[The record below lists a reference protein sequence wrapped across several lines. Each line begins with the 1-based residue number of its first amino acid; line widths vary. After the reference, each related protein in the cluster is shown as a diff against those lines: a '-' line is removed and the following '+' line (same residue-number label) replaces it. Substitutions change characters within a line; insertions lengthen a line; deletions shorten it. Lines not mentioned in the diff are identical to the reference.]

1 MKSYND
7 TKNIKIIERTRGLL
21 RELPSWVSDYL
32 RSCENTT
39 SPLTRLNYTFD
50 IRVFLVYLI
59 RENPKFTG
67 CSLHNVTTQMLDEL
81 LLRDLE
87 MYVDYLSYY
96 TSETGEQVKMNTE
109 TGKARKIASLR
120 SCFRFLFKHQLLR
133 ANYAELL
140 ETPKIKQKEIVRLTS
155 EEASNIIA
163 VIRSGEGLTSRQKE
177 YQKKTLL
184 RDIAICIMFLTTGI
198 RVSELVGLNQ
208 SDLDFDNRSFVVT
221 RKGGNRVM
229 LFFEE
234 ETENALLEYLLE
246 KRKKGTI
253 GLDEPL
259 FTSMQNKRINVKT
272 VENLVKKYAGISS
285 PLKRITPHK
294 LRSTYGTLLYEETGD
309 IYLVAEVLGH
319 KDVNTTRKH
328 YAAIS
333 EQRRRSAAGL
343 VKIEGQD

>member
-1 MKSYND
+1 MKTYND
-7 TKNIKIIERTRGLL
+7 ARNIKIIERTRELL
-21 RELPSWVSDYL
+21 KELPTWVSDYI

-39 SPLTRLNYTFD
+39 SPLTRMNYIFD

-59 RENPKFTG
+59 RENPKFID
-67 CSLHNVTTQMLDEL
+67 CVLHSVTPEKLNDL

-87 MYVDYLSYY
+87 MYVEYLSYY
-96 TSETGEQVKMNTE
+96 KSEDGEQVKTNTE

-120 SCFRFLFKHQLLR
+120 SAFRFLFKHQLLR
-133 ANYAELL
+133 ANYAELI

-163 VIRSGEGLTSRQKE
+163 VIRSGEGLTPRQKE

-198 RVSELVGLNQ
+198 RVSELVGLNV
-208 SDLDFDNRSFVVT
+208 SDLDFDNRSFIVT

-234 ETENALLEYLLE
+234 ETENALLEYLIE
-246 KRKKGTI
+246 KRKKGDI
-253 GLDEPL
+253 GLSEPL

-272 VENLVKKYAGISS
+272 VENLVKKYAKITT
-285 PLKRITPHK
+285 PLKKITPHK
-294 LRSTYGTLLYEETGD
+294 LRSTYGTML
-309 IYLVAEVLGH
+309 YLVAEVLGH

-343 VKIEGQD
+343 VKIEAE